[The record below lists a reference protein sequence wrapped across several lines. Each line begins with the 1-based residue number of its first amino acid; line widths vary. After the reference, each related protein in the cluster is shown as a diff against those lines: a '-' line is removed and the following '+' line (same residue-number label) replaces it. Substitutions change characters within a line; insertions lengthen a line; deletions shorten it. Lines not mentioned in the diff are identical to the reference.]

1 MRVIDKDRYGRKV
14 NYLRLSI
21 TDRCNLRCLYCVGCF
36 NYKFIPHD
44 KILRY
49 EECIELIDIA
59 KNFLGISKVR
69 FTGGEPFVRRGFVDF
84 VKMVFDKFPGLDL
97 RITTNG
103 TLLEPY
109 INELSKIGLKTINI
123 SLDTFDRD
131 KFKFITGKDEHT
143 KVMSS
148 IFKCIEKGIKV
159 KINVVA
165 LKSINDNEIEDF
177 VKFAIDYPVDVR
189 FIEFMPIGEG
199 SKWQVDFFLSS
210 KDILKKA
217 FEVADLIPVEVKEE
231 EKGPAN
237 MYWVKGGKGRIGL
250 ISPLTNHFCSTC
262 NRIRITADGRLRT
275 CLFSDKEYRLIPIL
289 RSNKLSKEKLLEVI
303 KKAVLKKPLGVDIL
317 KKRMRLGSSVCA
329 KIMSAIGG

>member
-1 MRVIDKDRYGRKV
+1 MKVIDKDKYGRRV

-21 TDRCNLRCLYCVGCF
+21 TDRCNLRCLYCVSCF
-36 NYKFIPHD
+36 NYKFIPHN

-59 KNFLGISKVR
+59 KEFLGISKVR
-69 FTGGEPFVRRGFVDF
+69 FTGGEPFVRKGFVDF
-84 VKMVFDKFPGLDL
+84 VKMVFDRFPGLDL

-109 INELSKIGLKTINI
+109 VNELFKAGLKVINI
-123 SLDTFDRD
+123 SLDTFDRN
-131 KFKFITGKDEHT
+131 KFKFITGRDEHA
-143 KVMSS
+143 KVMRS
-148 IFKCIEKGIKV
+148 IFKSIEKGIKV

-165 LKSINDNEIEDF
+165 LKSINDGEIEDF
-177 VKFAIDYPVDVR
+177 VRFAIDYPVDVR

-199 SKWQVDFFLSS
+199 SKWQMSFFLSS

-217 FEVADLIPVEVKEE
+217 SYVADLVPVEVNKE

-237 MYWVKGGKGRIGL
+237 MYLIRGGKGRIGL

-275 CLFSDKEYRLIPIL
+275 CLFSDKEYRLRPIL
-289 RSNKLSKEKLLEVI
+289 RSDKVSRDKLLEVMQ
-303 KKAVLKKPLGVDIL
+303 KAVLKKPLGVEIL
-317 KKRMRLGSSVCA
+317 KKRMGSGSSVCA